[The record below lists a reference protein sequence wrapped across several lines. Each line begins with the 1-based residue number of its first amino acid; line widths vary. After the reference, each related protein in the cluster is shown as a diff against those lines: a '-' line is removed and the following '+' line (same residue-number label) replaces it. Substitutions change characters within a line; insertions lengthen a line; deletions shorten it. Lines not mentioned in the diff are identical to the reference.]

1 MELSFYFLLLA
12 LRFIF
17 PQKENKEI
25 AGEMRV
31 MKKKLKAVCG
41 SICVERDD
49 IQGVPLPPPPPPPI
63 PVLSSFIFS
72 PHICIAF

>member
-31 MKKKLKAVCG
+31 EKKTVSRLRLNLC
-41 SICVERDD
+41 
-49 IQGVPLPPPPPPPI
+49 
-63 PVLSSFIFS
+63 
-72 PHICIAF
+72 